1 MNEQTKNLDE
11 SIRGKV
17 TRNRKRLM
25 GFGILML
32 LLGIAGVY
40 MSSTMTMTSMLI
52 FGIFIMIS
60 GVVFLVESFSSPEWK
75 GKLLFLLLALIYI
88 VAGIMIVAFP
98 AESAIWFTLF
108 LAVMFVFVGIM
119 RIVAGFL
126 VSDEISN
133 WKWMLF
139 YGMLDILLG
148 VMIYVQW
155 PVSGLWVIGLFVSIE
170 LIIHGLNAI
179 MLSREVKKFQ
189 KIDV

>member
-1 MNEQTKNLDE
+1 MNEQTQSLDE
-11 SIRGKV
+11 TIIGTV

-25 GFGILML
+25 GFGILTV
-32 LLGIAGVY
+32 LLGISGVY
-40 MSSTMTMTSMLI
+40 MSSTVTMASMLI

-75 GKLLFLLLALIYI
+75 GKLLYLLLALLYI
-88 VAGIMIVAFP
+88 VAGIMIVVFP
-98 AESAIWFTLF
+98 TESAIWFTLF

-133 WKWMLF
+133 WRWMVFFGL
-139 YGMLDILLG
+139 LDILLG
-148 VMIYVQW
+148 VLIYMQW

-170 LIIHGLNAI
+170 LIIHGVSAI

>member
-1 MNEQTKNLDE
+1 MNEQTQNLDE

-25 GFGILML
+25 GFGILTL

-40 MSSTMTMTSMLI
+40 MSSTMTITSMLI

-60 GVVFLVESFSSPEWK
+60 GVIFLVESFSSPEWK